1 MIRDDKMIG
10 LLDVT
15 VQSCDAL
22 DVGIDE
28 TFKDQSIGLFLGS
41 QSFWVDIF
49 RSRRNRYFEFPFID
63 EGGTNVPVAPV
74 LSSDIL
80 GDTFVSVYKGV
91 SLLVVTAV
99 EDLTLEFSAVSS
111 KLGRCLTWL
120 SACYIAATSA
130 STATLTCLGSSRWT
144 TASS

>member
-1 MIRDDKMIG
+1 MIG

-15 VQSCDAL
+15 VQSCDGL

-41 QSFWVDIF
+41 QSFWVDID
-49 RSRRNRYFEFPFID
+49 RSRRNRYFELPFIE
-63 EGGTNVPVAPV
+63 EGGTDVPAIPI
-74 LSSDIL
+74 LSSNIFR
-80 GDTFVSVYKGV
+80 DTFVSVYEGV

-99 EDLTLEFSAVSS
+99 KYLTLKISAVSS

-120 SACYIAATSA
+120 SACRAASSA
-130 STATLTCLGSSRWT
+130 STATLTCLGSSVGLT
-144 TASS
+144 

>member
-1 MIRDDKMIG
+1 MIG

-15 VQSCDAL
+15 VQSCDGL

-49 RSRRNRYFEFPFID
+49 RSRRNRYLELPFID
-63 EGGTNVPVAPV
+63 EGGTNVPTVPV

-80 GDTFVSVYKGV
+80 GDMFVSVYEGV

-99 EDLTLEFSAVSS
+99 EDLTLKFSAVSS

-120 SACYIAATSA
+120 SACIAASSA
-130 STATLTCLGSSRWT
+130 STATLACLGSSR
-144 TASS
+144 